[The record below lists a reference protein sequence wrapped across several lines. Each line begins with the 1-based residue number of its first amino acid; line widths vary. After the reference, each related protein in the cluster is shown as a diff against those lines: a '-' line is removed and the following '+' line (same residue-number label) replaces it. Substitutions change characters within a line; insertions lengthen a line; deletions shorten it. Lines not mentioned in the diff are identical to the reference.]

1 MQSPLTRRLA
11 AGIAGI
17 ALTLGA
23 HTLPAAATVHQD
35 DLPSYTCDTAQW
47 FNTRSARGEG
57 DCTPSNGAPATGRVG
72 GAFYIYGRDTPPGRI
87 YCINNGYAST
97 PERVSGFPCGPR
109 KPLIAPHEGSPTYT
123 CDRATVF
130 NTRSARGEGDCI
142 PSNGAPST
150 GYVEGRF
157 YIHTRDVPPVRIVC
171 GGGGTAFSIPESV
184 TGFGCGR
191 LSDSLDA
198 PDSVSETGNNA

>member
-23 HTLPAAATVHQD
+23 YTLPAAATVHQD

-57 DCTPSNGAPATGRVG
+57 DC
-72 GAFYIYGRDTPPGRI
+72 
-87 YCINNGYAST
+87 
-97 PERVSGFPCGPR
+97 
-109 KPLIAPHEGSPTYT
+109 
-123 CDRATVF
+123 
-130 NTRSARGEGDCI
+130 I

-157 YIHTRDVPPVRIVC
+157 SIHTRDVPPVRIVC

-191 LSDSLDA
+191 LSDSLDT